1 MGVDSCRKGMSR
13 GRGMHRHTAALAR
26 ATIDG
31 AASLQRICACVY
43 CYAMRRML
51 ALPKIRL
58 KKAAPYSEAEGV
70 MPIPA
75 ETVLRTLPSP
85 PPKGLLRCEMRAVA

>member
-1 MGVDSCRKGMSR
+1 
-13 GRGMHRHTAALAR
+13 
-26 ATIDG
+26 
-31 AASLQRICACVY
+31 
-43 CYAMRRML
+43 ML
-51 ALPKIRL
+51 ALPKSRL